1 MGKKG
6 KIGKQRRDKF
16 YHLAKE
22 TGYRAR
28 SAFKLI
34 QLNRKFEF
42 LQSSR
47 VCIDL
52 CAAPGGW
59 LQVASKFMP
68 VSSIIIGVDLV
79 PIKQIANVITLQDDI
94 TTQKCRQDI
103 KKELKTWKADCVLND
118 GAPNVGASWAHDAFT
133 QAHLTLAA
141 LKLACDF
148 LNKGGWF
155 VTKVFRSKD
164 YQPLMWVFNQL
175 FKKVHAT
182 KPQASRNESAE
193 IFVVC
198 QGYKA
203 PHKIDPKLLDWKCI
217 FEEVNQEPTKQASLL
232 SDKKRARAQG
242 YEEGDYS
249 LFKTLAVT
257 EFVKSTKP
265 LDLLSSIN
273 KIVFDDKRYL
283 QHDLTTAEIQEC
295 CKDIKV
301 LGKGEVRL
309 LLNWQAKL
317 HELEK
322 NEDEKLSAEL
332 DEENNEEPQK
342 SVEEMIQDLKE
353 EEAGDAKRKRR
364 KLFAMKKQARERMQ
378 AGGGATADGG
388 DAELFALHNI
398 KSKKNLEKVDEGETL
413 EASDDDDEG
422 DYSDID
428 DSGDS
433 SVGDIEDI
441 DDDDD
446 DDVNPLLVNPDE
458 EIDQPTKTKL
468 WFDKEMFQGLET
480 MEDED
485 FEVEQM
491 IKKHK
496 KAGGVLLGNDKDKK
510 TTDSVT
516 NKTTTKKKT
525 KNSENEPSD
534 SESEPSD
541 SESDSEDSDHEMKQ
555 VEDAETN
562 ATDKSENGFEVVP
575 QDYLMKNMTPEGLAL
590 GAQMAFSKKRKREI
604 EDESYHRWTF
614 NDDNL
619 PEWFTQD
626 ESKHYHRNLPVT
638 KEEALEYK
646 ARLTEINA
654 RPIKKVA
661 EAKARKKQK
670 EMKRVERA
678 RKKAEVICDND
689 NVTDNEKAQQLKSLY
704 KKAGIGKRK
713 KPEVKYVVAKKG
725 GGKRAKRPAGVKG
738 PFKMVDPRMKKDLR
752 EKGNKQDK
760 KRGRRKK

>member
-59 LQVASKFMP
+59 LQVASRFMP

-79 PIKQIANVITLQDDI
+79 PIKPIANVITLQDDI

-118 GAPNVGASWAHDAFT
+118 GAPNVGSAWAHDAFT

-164 YQPLMWVFNQL
+164 YQPLIWVFNQL

-203 PHKIDPKLLDWKCI
+203 PDKIDPKLLDWKCI

-232 SDKKRARAQG
+232 SNKKRSRAQG

-257 EFVKSTKP
+257 EFVKSAKP
-265 LDLLSSIN
+265 LDLLSSVN
-273 KIVFDDKRYL
+273 QIVFDDKRYL
-283 QHDLTTAEIQEC
+283 QHDLTTSEIKEC

-309 LLNWQAKL
+309 LLNWQAML
-317 HELEK
+317 HDLE
-322 NEDEKLSAEL
+322 NSPAENTSAEQ
-332 DEENNEEPQK
+332 DKEDVAPEK
-342 SVEEMIQDLKE
+342 TVDEMIQDLKDE
-353 EEAGDAKRKRR
+353 ETADGKRKRR

-378 AGGGATADGG
+378 IGGGATADGD
-388 DAELFALHNI
+388 DAELFSLNNI
-398 KSKKNLEKVDEGETL
+398 KSKKNLEKVDEGDMIED
-413 EASDDDDEG
+413 ADDD
-422 DYSDID
+422 
-428 DSGDS
+428 GDS
-433 SVGDIEDI
+433 SDVEDSEDSSAGDIEDN
-441 DDDDD
+441 DDEEDDD
-446 DDVNPLLVNPDE
+446 DDVNPLLVDPDE
-458 EIDQPTKTKL
+458 ETDQLTKTKL
-468 WFDKEMFQGLET
+468 WFGKDMFQGLET
-480 MEDED
+480 VEDED

-491 IKKHK
+491 MKRHK
-496 KAGGVLLGNDKDKK
+496 KAGGVLLGDNKDTK
-510 TTDSVT
+510 TMTKRSDNAASQAD
-516 NKTTTKKKT
+516 NK
-525 KNSENEPSD
+525 SSD
-534 SESEPSD
+534 SDSD
-541 SESDSEDSDHEMKQ
+541 SDDSDYEMEQ
-555 VEDAETN
+555 VQNETDV
-562 ATDKSENGFEVVP
+562 TTKSENGFEVVS
-575 QDYLMKNMTPEGLAL
+575 QHYLMKNMTPEGLAL

-604 EDESYHRWTF
+604 EDEAYHRWTF

-626 ESKHYHRNLPVT
+626 EAKHYQRNLPVT
-638 KEEALEYK
+638 KEEAMEYK
-646 ARLTEINA
+646 ARLREINA
-654 RPIKKVA
+654 RPIKKIA

-670 EMKRVERA
+670 EMKRLERA

-689 NVTDNEKAQQLKSLY
+689 EVTDKEKAQQLRNLY
-704 KKAGIGKRK
+704 KKAGVGKRK

-725 GGKRAKRPAGVKG
+725 IGKRAKRPAGVKG
-738 PFKMVDPRMKKDLR
+738 PFKMVDPRMKTDLR
-752 EKGNKQDK
+752 GKMKNQDK
-760 KRGRRKK
+760 KRGKRRR